1 MDEGKNNY
9 TWCWQCEN
17 WKEVLGHS
25 EINCPNVVCRNCGL
39 VGHIRPDCPHPSVNI
54 PSNSISKNVIPILST
69 ETTQHSTVYKHAY
82 IVKILDFGFSSFKNL
97 EDFRMIQ
104 LHFFSFCFQ
113 KHCFLILYFC
123 HFFSF
128 FLEFIK

>member
-54 PSNSISKNVIPILST
+54 PSNPINKNVIPSLSN

-82 IVKILDFGFSSFKNL
+82 IVKILDFGLRVF
-97 EDFRMIQ
+97 
-104 LHFFSFCFQ
+104 FQ
-113 KHCFLILYFC
+113 KFRRF
-123 HFFSF
+123 
-128 FLEFIK
+128 